1 MKYRV
6 AIYDLD
12 YEIEAKSTE
21 GAIRAAIARYAK
33 TETAQTSRHCSPDRL
48 TRGPTVA
55 EGREWEAVLEK
66 SGSRSAR
73 HQGRWVPCNYVQR
86 QVWLRNTGGSS
97 PPFSGTLVC
106 HVKAIAF
113 ARVLERS
120 GPTACSRTAA

>member
-12 YEIEAKSTE
+12 YAIDAKSAE

-55 EGREWEAVLEK
+55 GGREWQAALEK
-66 SGSRSAR
+66 SGTKSVR
-73 HQGRWVPCNYVQR
+73 HLGRWVPCNYIQGTASIQVQ
-86 QVWLRNTGGSS
+86 QLAALEPAT
-97 PPFSGTLVC
+97 
-106 HVKAIAF
+106 IAEP
-113 ARVLERS
+113 A
-120 GPTACSRTAA
+120 

>member
-12 YEIEAKSTE
+12 YAIDAKSAE

-33 TETAQTSRHCSPDRL
+33 TKTAQTNRHCSPDRL

-66 SGSRSAR
+66 SGSKSAR
-73 HQGRWVPCNYVQR
+73 HLGRWVSSGYIQGAASI
-86 QVWLRNTGGSS
+86 QVHQLATLEAPAIVEAAVATSHS
-97 PPFSGTLVC
+97 P
-106 HVKAIAF
+106 
-113 ARVLERS
+113 
-120 GPTACSRTAA
+120 AAAMAGVALTIV